1 LLWTLLSLECDLVF
15 PVFIMLYISAV
26 HAALNLT
33 HNRYRAL
40 TAFFGE
46 DNWETIWNASLKDLA
61 AARLDKKGIE
71 RFLTRKKK
79 IEPKKITDKLRS
91 VDAKVMTI
99 GDVGYPLNLK
109 HIYNPPAILFYRGDW
124 DDSWLP
130 GLAVVGSRKITSY
143 GKRALEKILTP
154 VVQAGVT
161 IISGLAYGTDFL
173 AHELAINNNGKT
185 IAVLGN
191 SIDSVYP
198 SSFANFAQ
206 NIVESKQGIIFSEY
220 APGTPTNPEHFPQR
234 NRIVA
239 GLAKSVL
246 IIEAAEKSGSLIT
259 GTLGLEQ
266 GKDVFA
272 VPGDVFS
279 NQSKGTNGLIVRGEA
294 QACVSGKAL
303 LEQLGLAP
311 KSVVQTSMRTA
322 LPLSESER
330 NILELLQIA
339 NTLHL
344 DDLGRQATMTSPE
357 ISAQISLLELKGLV
371 KHLGRQVYGLV

>member
-1 LLWTLLSLECDLVF
+1 
-15 PVFIMLYISAV
+15 MLYLSAV

-33 HNRYRAL
+33 HNRYRTL
-40 TAFFGE
+40 TSFFGE
-46 DNWETIWNASLKDLA
+46 DNWETIWNTSLKDLA
-61 AARLDKKGIE
+61 AAGLDKKGIE

-79 IEPKKITDKLRS
+79 IEPQKISDQLKS

-99 GDVGYPLNLK
+99 GSSDYPISLK
-109 HIYNPPAILFYRGDW
+109 HIYNPPAILFYRGVW
-124 DDSWLP
+124 DENWLP

-173 AHELAINNNGKT
+173 AHELTIKNGGKT

-191 SIDSVYP
+191 SIDYVYP

-206 NIVESKQGIIFSEY
+206 NMVNNSQGIVFSEY
-220 APGTPTNPEHFPQR
+220 VPGTPTSPENFPQR

-259 GTLGLEQ
+259 GVLALEQ

-272 VPGDVFS
+272 VPGDIFS
-279 NQSKGTNGLIVRGEA
+279 NQSKGTNRLIVRGEA
-294 QACVSGKAL
+294 QACISGDLL
-303 LEQLGLAP
+303 LEQLGLADKKP
-311 KSVVQTSMRTA
+311 AQTSMRTA
-322 LPLSESER
+322 LPLSEPER
-330 NILELLQIA
+330 KILELLQSA

-344 DDLGRQATMTSPE
+344 DDLGRQTSMNSPE
-357 ISAQISLLELKGLV
+357 VSAQVSLLELKGLV
-371 KHLGRQVYGLV
+371 KHLGRQVYGVV